1 MAVSFDSSGSHC
13 RGKAIETSLA
23 EFGDSK
29 WSIAGL
35 APCSLKR
42 NVGPCGEIAGIT
54 AAGILDQWSGVLD
67 QQSGILDQR
76 SGILDQR
83 SGFSDQR
90 SGISDQRSGVSDQ
103 RSGVSDQRSGART
116 VTRGT
121 ACTPSS
127 TCTACTRRHVS
138 PCRRPYDI
146 S

>member
-67 QQSGILDQR
+67 QRFEIL
-76 SGILDQR
+76 
-83 SGFSDQR
+83 
-90 SGISDQRSGVSDQ
+90 DQRSGVSDQ
-103 RSGVSDQRSGART
+103 RSGVSDQRSGA

-127 TCTACTRRHVS
+127 TCTECTRRHVS
-138 PCRRPYDI
+138 PCRRPCGI